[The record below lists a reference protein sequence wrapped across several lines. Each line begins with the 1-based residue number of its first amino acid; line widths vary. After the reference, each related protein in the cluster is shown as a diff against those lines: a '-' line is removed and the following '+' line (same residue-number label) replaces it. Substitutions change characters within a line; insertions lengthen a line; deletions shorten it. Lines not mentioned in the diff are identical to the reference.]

1 MLHINA
7 NGNMCACIF
16 MALCDTKESQ
26 LPSGVGLP
34 LIKYKEICTS
44 ALNTQYRYSV
54 TVKPSESQNL
64 HSNLTLQ
71 IH

>member
-34 LIKYKEICTS
+34 LINANKRFV
-44 ALNTQYRYSV
+44 L
-54 TVKPSESQNL
+54 L
-64 HSNLTLQ
+64 H
-71 IH
+71 